1 MHCMCETFVHLILG
15 SDIFPFLFSAIQYIC
30 VCKPFVTAK
39 LKQMF
44 HGSYHYRLQSG
55 MEIYLGSQQ
64 TVPCMQ
70 IASNTLPAIRRCVY
84 RTPHIANQV
93 VVSINWSG
101 DWKLQLQSGR
111 STKAR
116 LDNHPAGSY
125 AELPKPF
132 VLFFVDLAR
141 DAGQPQFQKHCED
154 FYLIPS
160 LLMNLQYFDCD
171 ILI

>member
-1 MHCMCETFVHLILG
+1 MDLQSTEALESSQAYLKWTSKFELQNQIQNARVTRMHCMCEAFVHLILC
-15 SDIFPFLFSAIQYIC
+15 SDICPFLFSAIQYIC

-64 TVPCMQ
+64 TVPCMKT
-70 IASNTLPAIRRCVY
+70 ASNTLPAIRRCVY
-84 RTPHIANQV
+84 RAPHIANQV

-101 DWKLQLQSGR
+101 DWTLQLQSGR

-116 LDNHPAGSY
+116 LDNHPA
-125 AELPKPF
+125 
-132 VLFFVDLAR
+132 
-141 DAGQPQFQKHCED
+141 
-154 FYLIPS
+154 
-160 LLMNLQYFDCD
+160 
-171 ILI
+171 